1 MLNQYGDVWAAARV
15 DTERR
20 EESTKDGAV
29 FTAKYLPDIK
39 PYSWYAQA
47 RKAIED
53 SRFVVVMAPPGSG
66 KTRGITIVE
75 AARRLARDRK
85 HRVGIFSKSKDKAE
99 NFMNAVASVLKS
111 NKRLI
116 ADFGPFLDRTCDANT
131 TKIRILGATGDETT
145 PSVSNLGISGQA
157 ESLRFHTI
165 LMDDPIDL
173 ETAFSEVEVDKFIER
188 MRNTFIPR
196 LEPDGQLIIIGSRF
210 GERDG
215 YHWILNNPLF
225 KGGAVVVQALT
236 ESGESVVPE
245 RWTRAHLEAIKAGLS
260 AGADGEDVSTSIWN
274 ARYMQAPSGDG
285 DRPLKMEYLEKKW
298 TTAEPEGTIIAL
310 DPAYSLSNT
319 ADYTAAVALGKAAGS
334 RDLILRG
341 IMTGRVSA
349 GHAELTKAF
358 AEKHGTVYGVV
369 ETNNAKTLGNEMRNI
384 GLHVQDLTSTANKK
398 DKSRLGG
405 LEAWFKR
412 PVGSGTILLHES
424 LRGSAE
430 YRAMVQEYV
439 YFPDGAHDHIL
450 DALSMALAHLGA
462 RPEYKEFLAVDYES
476 LFGGG

>member
-1 MLNQYGDVWAAARV
+1 MSYLADLAKEHAV
-15 DTERR
+15 
-20 EESTKDGAV
+20 KDDFRKAHTRDGTA
-29 FTAKYLPDIK
+29 FTARYMPDIK
-39 PYSWYAQA
+39 PFAWYAQA
-47 RKAIED
+47 RAVIDKA
-53 SRFVVVMAPPGSG
+53 RFVCVMAPPGSG

-75 AARRLARDRK
+75 GARRLAQDRK

-99 NFMNAVASVLKS
+99 NFMNAVASILKS

-116 ADFGPFLDRTCDANT
+116 EDFGPFIDRTCDANT

-173 ETAFSEVEVDKFIER
+173 ETAFSQVEVEKFIDR

-196 LEPDGQLIIIGSRF
+196 LEPGGQLVIIGSRF
-210 GERDG
+210 GELDG
-215 YHWILNNPLF
+215 YHWILKNPLF
-225 KGGAVVVQALT
+225 KDGTCVVPALT

-245 RWTRAHLEAIKAGLS
+245 RWSRAHLEAIRAGLS
-260 AGADGEDVSTSIWN
+260 AGADGEDVSASIWN

-285 DRPLKMEYLEKKW
+285 ERPLKLEWHKW
-298 TTAEPEGTIIAL
+298 TADEPSDIIVAV
-310 DPAYSLSNT
+310 DPAYSTTTT
-319 ADYTAAVALGKAAGS
+319 ADYTAAVAVGKAHGS
-334 RDLILRG
+334 PDLVVRG
-341 IMTGRVSA
+341 ILTGRFSA

-358 AEKHGTVYGVV
+358 ADKHGTLYGVV
-369 ETNNAKTLGNEMRNI
+369 ETNNAKTLGNEMRSL
-384 GLHVQDLTSTANKK
+384 GLRVTDLTSTANKK

-412 PVGSGTILLHES
+412 PQGSGTILFHES
-424 LRGSAE
+424 LRKSPE
-430 YRAMVQEYV
+430 YRALVQEYV

-450 DALSMALAHLGA
+450 DALAMALSHIGA
-462 RPEYKEFLAVDYES
+462 RPTYKEFLPDDYAQ
-476 LFGGG
+476 LFGGGGG